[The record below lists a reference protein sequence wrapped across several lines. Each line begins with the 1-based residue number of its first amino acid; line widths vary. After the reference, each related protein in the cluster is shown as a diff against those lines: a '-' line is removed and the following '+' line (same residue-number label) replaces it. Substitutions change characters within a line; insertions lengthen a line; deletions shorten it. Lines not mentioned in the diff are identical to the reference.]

1 MRIFGVAISVL
12 GLFTGQKDAD
22 AAHRP
27 AGVGPDGRTPQRQP
41 RRSGRRSAPPP
52 TFDRRPCP
60 HGRHLAAV
68 QDGAVFLDGRRVS
81 SSHAVHVLVPPTW
94 RADGGALAWI
104 ERDAGV
110 TRLQVLPDLYPETR
124 PLSFA
129 LPPGVGSDPVHW
141 SSATKVVLGP
151 HVLAPRAVASWS
163 EG

>member
-12 GLFTGQKDAD
+12 GLFTQKHAD
-22 AAHRP
+22 AASRP
-27 AGVGPDGRTPQRQP
+27 SVVAPPGKVPHRQP
-41 RRSGRRSAPPP
+41 RRAGRRSVP
-52 TFDRRPCP
+52 TTTFARRPCP
-60 HGRHLAAV
+60 LGRHLAAV

-81 SSHAVHVLVPPTW
+81 GGRAVHVIVPPTW

-104 ERDAGV
+104 ERDEGV

-129 LPPGVGSDPVHW
+129 LPPGVGSDLVHW
-141 SSATKVVLGP
+141 SSPTKVVLGP

-163 EG
+163 DG